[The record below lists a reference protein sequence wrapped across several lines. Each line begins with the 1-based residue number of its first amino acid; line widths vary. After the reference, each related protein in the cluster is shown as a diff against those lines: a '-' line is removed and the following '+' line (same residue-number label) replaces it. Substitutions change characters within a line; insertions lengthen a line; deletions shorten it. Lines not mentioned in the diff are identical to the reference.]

1 MAACLVTP
9 GLAITSENPG
19 TSRADVVE
27 AGVDTWRLVFQAF
40 LGGPNEQGGWHV
52 PGSVFKVGDNYRG
65 QYFGEYNVLAVEG
78 HPRPGELCPSDGLD
92 QAYADVIAE
101 LDENEIRPTGFRGV
115 SRLDVTCTQRFVSPA
130 EGRAVL
136 VGLAALDV
144 PGCKQVVYGKP
155 VETVGIISNR
165 GRRLLGRVYDKGI
178 EAGWVDDGRD
188 ILKEWSAQRGEF
200 LRLEEQGR
208 FGSQRRPGRE
218 HLMDA
223 GYLKTRFERRFA
235 PLWQASKGVKVAG
248 LPVIAEELRTRVESG
263 EMTIRA
269 AERAGGFLLLEM
281 AGVSGSLAQAT
292 RYRRKRELRELG
304 LVLADEFYEP
314 VQVHLAEVLERA
326 LETPRWG

>member
-1 MAACLVTP
+1 
-9 GLAITSENPG
+9 
-19 TSRADVVE
+19 
-27 AGVDTWRLVFQAF
+27 
-40 LGGPNEQGGWHV
+40 
-52 PGSVFKVGDNYRG
+52 
-65 QYFGEYNVLAVEG
+65 
-78 HPRPGELCPSDGLD
+78 
-92 QAYADVIAE
+92 
-101 LDENEIRPTGFRGV
+101 
-115 SRLDVTCTQRFVSPA
+115 
-130 EGRAVL
+130 
-136 VGLAALDV
+136 
-144 PGCKQVVYGKP
+144 
-155 VETVGIISNR
+155 
-165 GRRLLGRVYDKGI
+165 
-178 EAGWVDDGRD
+178 
-188 ILKEWSAQRGEF
+188 
-200 LRLEEQGR
+200 
-208 FGSQRRPGRE
+208 
-218 HLMDA
+218 MDA